1 MLGNGIVHG
10 MHNPAMVWYGD
21 QSLYFD
27 GVNDFARFETG
38 GTNTASTA
46 LINLMRIS
54 LWVQMKTISN
64 DQSILY
70 IKDADGNAYLKLW
83 YDLSAEQLVVTRTDG
98 DGNNPVS
105 LQHNYT
111 VERAKQNRTN
121 IQIKIEATGMS
132 ISTTAEDVSVTATS
146 SSGSGSWAEEVNLE
160 FYLGRDLATGSELF
174 NGWIS
179 NLAIW
184 NQADLWGAVNNADV
198 FNSGYPKSEL
208 ETVNAALFLYYIG
221 SETTLGTSQQE
232 VTQSL
237 ARANTINHH
246 GPILVT
252 HGQTS

>member
-27 GVNDFARFETG
+27 GVNDFSLFEAG
-38 GTNTASTA
+38 GSNTASTT
-46 LINLMRIS
+46 LINSMRIS
-54 LWVQMKTISN
+54 LWVQMKTIGN

-70 IKDADGNAYLKLW
+70 IKNADGNAYLKLW

-105 LQHNYT
+105 LQHDYT
-111 VERAKQNRTN
+111 VQEAKENRTN
-121 IQIKIEATGMS
+121 IQIKIIPTSMS
-132 ISTTAEDVSVTATS
+132 ISTTAAGVSLKATS
-146 SSGSGSWAEEVNLE
+146 SSGSGSWAEEVNPE

-184 NQADLWGAVNNADV
+184 SQADLWGTVNNADV
-198 FNSGYPKSEL
+198 FNSGYPKNEL
-208 ETVNAALFLYYIG
+208 ETVNAGLFLYYIG
-221 SETTLGTSQQE
+221 SEATIQTNQQE

-246 GPILVT
+246 GPILVI
-252 HGQTS
+252 HGHTS